1 MDGEVAYCDFVK
13 PADVEHPDYVK
24 AISQYHY
31 GPVIGLQRS
40 PFFDDVLLSVGDW
53 AFKVRRIGNTRLTPR
68 LIRYV
73 FIQASIDRF
82 VLSGNHETSW
92 MSAMHPLMAHC
103 VVSNA
108 HICG

>member
-53 AFKVRRIGNTRLTPR
+53 AFKVGVRNPAPAVSCLLYSFRRRLVR
-68 LIRYV
+68 AR
-73 FIQASIDRF
+73 
-82 VLSGNHETSW
+82 SGNQEMPW
-92 MSAMHPLMAHC
+92 MLAMHP
-103 VVSNA
+103 
-108 HICG
+108 